1 MFRLSSLELTGRRIL
16 IVEPEEGMAERMA
29 CEIQQC
35 GGVTVGQ
42 VHDVE
47 SALSLVAAQAD
58 VDCAMLDIH
67 LLAGAAAPVM
77 SALSEHR
84 IDLVFVSG
92 HDDWFACE
100 Q

>member
-16 IVEPEEGMAERMA
+16 IVEPEDGMAERMA
-29 CEIQQC
+29 SEIQQC
-35 GGVTVGQ
+35 GGIAVGQ

-47 SALSLVAAQAD
+47 SALALVTTQAD

-67 LLAGAAAPVM
+67 LLAGAAVM
-77 SALSEHR
+77 SALSER
-84 IDLVFVSG
+84 RVDLVFVSG
-92 HDDWFACE
+92 HDEWFAGE